1 MEASSLYFDFG
12 DILILFKHIHTYVR
26 TCTYL
31 SHWLKMT
38 RIYQQSWL
46 VRVLIIKLNDSFE
59 IGSLWQSFHG
69 KTVHPTIAQRMIF
82 YDWSV
87 RMVTPFYEVFDFVM
101 QAWTLC
107 SSFRQTQ
114 ETSESYWHTQSDYQ
128 YHPNYNIYTLVCILQ
143 LFLFLLCGVPL
154 SRIYVT
160 ENEWAKCW

>member
-69 KTVHPTIAQRMIF
+69 KTVHPTIAQRMILIF
-82 YDWSV
+82 
-87 RMVTPFYEVFDFVM
+87 MIEVFKWLHLSMKCLILWSRLGHFVVVSGKHRKP
-101 QAWTLC
+101 QSLIDTPSLIINITQTTIFTHLSVYFNC
-107 SSFRQTQ
+107 FFSF
-114 ETSESYWHTQSDYQ
+114 
-128 YHPNYNIYTLVCILQ
+128 
-143 LFLFLLCGVPL
+143 
-154 SRIYVT
+154 YVVFHFR
-160 ENEWAKCW
+160 EFM